1 MATRKRT
8 KHTMP
13 LVVEKHPSDYTG
25 YPFIT
30 LIKFRQNHILT
41 IVDNSDEKTISSYV
55 LDSCG
60 PTKVNEE
67 SLIAIASEWYKNNR
81 TNYPIS
87 IEFSKR
93 GVVDQFAPI
102 LQTFNIEFVSRIIG
116 PLPSF
121 NMDQPICVKRRRR
134 KPLPVGVEIKKS
146 NVILL

>member
-1 MATRKRT
+1 MATRKRS

-30 LIKFRQNHILT
+30 LIKFRQDHILT
-41 IVDNSDEKTISSYV
+41 IVDNSDSKVISSYV

-67 SLIAIASEWYKNNR
+67 TLIAIADEWYRENR
-81 TNYPIS
+81 NNYPIS
-87 IEFSKR
+87 IEFSRR

-102 LQTFNIEFVSRIIG
+102 LQTFNVEFVSRIIG

-121 NMDQPICVKRRRR
+121 NMDTPVCVKRRRR
-134 KPLPVGVEIKKS
+134 KMIASGVEIKKN
-146 NVILL
+146 NVIIF